1 MAITNKRTS
10 ISENPT
16 DSRIKDNL
24 KENFKRFIMEAD
36 EDEFPED
43 GLGDDGGDDL
53 DLGGEDLG
61 GDELGGDE
69 LGGGDDLGMDDDGL
83 GMEDGL
89 GGDEMEGGS
98 SIDNLTDTEAEQVDH
113 WIDEL
118 LGDTLEQASVAGGTE
133 LDTETMAGDL
143 DPMGEE
149 QFVHDDLP
157 MTTDDVTNIIDSD
170 DSLAALEAQLAD
182 LAIEHAGEGEGE
194 EGMEGAEGLEGLEGG
209 NELGAEGLETP
220 EEDNEL
226 LGEAEDPMKG
236 IDQYFEQGFEGK
248 DIQDGLQED
257 VELAKDN
264 KDLGMKKV
272 PAGLNDKITNK
283 VSPTPG
289 ARTEEKI
296 KNDVYKVVQES
307 TKKSQM
313 LVKAA
318 KVIVEMQKAK
328 LKQAKLVE
336 SLKLDNYKLIKANGL
351 LSVAGDQLSKEART
365 QISESFDKCQ
375 NIDQVNKFYNKL
387 TEKIK
392 TALRPS
398 LNTTVSNKKTKI
410 NVIKESADKR
420 QDAKITHEQE
430 RINMLMG
437 LRTDNDVYF
446 Q

>member
-1 MAITNKRTS
+1 MAITNKRKSVT
-10 ISENPT
+10 ENPS

-24 KENFKRFIMEAD
+24 KENFKRFINEGAD
-36 EDEFPED
+36 DELPTDELEGD
-43 GLGDDGGDDL
+43 GEEDL

-61 GDELGGDE
+61 L
-69 LGGGDDLGMDDDGL
+69 GDDLGDEMGEE
-83 GMEDGL
+83 GM
-89 GGDEMEGGS
+89 GDEMGDLEGGN

-118 LGDTLEQASVAGGTE
+118 LGDTLEQATVAGGDE

-170 DSLAALEAQLAD
+170 DSLAALEQELAD
-182 LAIEHAGEGEGE
+182 LAIEHAGEDGE
-194 EGMEGAEGLEGLEGG
+194 EGGLEGLGGEGT
-209 NELGAEGLETP
+209 EDGLEDIDG
-220 EEDNEL
+220 EETEEKENVF
-226 LGEAEDPMKG
+226 EAEDPMKG
-236 IDQYFEQGFEGK
+236 IDEYFEQGFEGK

-289 ARTEEKI
+289 ARTEEEI

-307 TKKSQM
+307 TKKSKM
-313 LVKAA
+313 IFKAA
-318 KVIVEMQKAK
+318 AIIADMKKSQV
-328 LKQAKLVE
+328 KQAKLIE

-392 TALRPS
+392 TAARPS

-410 NVIKESADKR
+410 NVIKESADKK

-437 LRTDNDVYF
+437 LSTDNDVYF